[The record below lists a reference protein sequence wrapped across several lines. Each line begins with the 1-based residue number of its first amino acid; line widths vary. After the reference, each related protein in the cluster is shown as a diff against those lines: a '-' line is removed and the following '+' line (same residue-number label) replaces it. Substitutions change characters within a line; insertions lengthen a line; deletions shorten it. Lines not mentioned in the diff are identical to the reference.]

1 MLACS
6 VYITSV
12 NTSSV
17 DAHFADVISKE
28 HISVLRYSNDRLL
41 CQILMNGD
49 IMLLV
54 SAKSET
60 VVAVRALCLMT
71 E

>member
-1 MLACS
+1 MLAS
-6 VYITSV
+6 SGYITSV

-17 DAHFADVISKE
+17 DAQLADVISKQ
-28 HISVLRYSNDRLL
+28 HISVLKYRNDRSV
-41 CQILMNGD
+41 ISED

-60 VVAVRALCLMT
+60 VLAVRVLCLMT